1 VQKKSAVGNIVA
13 SFMRKN
19 RKAIHEMKWE
29 AQDQKLRQ
37 DVYGGMPCLYPL
49 NRAGALSVCLKSE
62 WEAVFG
68 TTRPFPGLHV
78 SEKEI
83 DAIICGALEELLEY
97 NGNRN
102 DGDMESD
109 DGRSEDEVDG
119 SGVDWEERELRD
131 SDDEDGGG
139 VGVKRKHEMSESA
152 AKEGASIDQNESE
165 GDIHDATDQDG
176 ESDEGGLQ
184 GIMKR
189 KLDGADLDFLPL
201 DRRKMAK
208 VGKSFPQYGALDTQR
223 KTSTPF
229 ERTQEVL
236 TEQAERKANG
246 EAQERF
252 FPLDRRRNLV
262 SQQDKENQPTAL
274 NKLHEALHRQ
284 AECRIN
290 PSIISMR
297 QDSPAES
304 YHPPVYDP
312 YNPLLRLNKHPIHI
326 SQSMYDPPF
335 PSLVKGKPPVY
346 SGHPDEC
353 ANRVAVSTYVP
364 PMVTSSPSA
373 HTLFLSQHDASP

>member
-1 VQKKSAVGNIVA
+1 
-13 SFMRKN
+13 
-19 RKAIHEMKWE
+19 
-29 AQDQKLRQ
+29 
-37 DVYGGMPCLYPL
+37 
-49 NRAGALSVCLKSE
+49 
-62 WEAVFG
+62 
-68 TTRPFPGLHV
+68 
-78 SEKEI
+78 
-83 DAIICGALEELLEY
+83 
-97 NGNRN
+97 
-102 DGDMESD
+102 
-109 DGRSEDEVDG
+109 
-119 SGVDWEERELRD
+119 
-131 SDDEDGGG
+131 
-139 VGVKRKHEMSESA
+139 
-152 AKEGASIDQNESE
+152 
-165 GDIHDATDQDG
+165 
-176 ESDEGGLQ
+176 
-184 GIMKR
+184 
-189 KLDGADLDFLPL
+189 
-201 DRRKMAK
+201 MAK

-229 ERTQEVL
+229 ERMQEVL

-252 FPLDRRRNLV
+252 FPLDRRRKLV

-274 NKLHEALHRQ
+274 NKLHEAPHRQ

-312 YNPLLRLNKHPIHI
+312 YNPLLRLSKHPIHI
-326 SQSMYDPPF
+326 SQSMYDPLF

-353 ANRVAVSTYVP
+353 ANRVALSIYVP